1 MGETPNDYDLP
12 RWAPRVPK
20 PLIARLYDG
29 SGKGLLDDRLV
40 DDVGYRLLLRCES
53 MLDVGLRYEGMV
65 RCPKCKCISE
75 TGGEAGMITCAQCGW
90 KCPWQAYNK
99 TIKHKKLHAGGM
111 TPFLEDFIKRF
122 PLAKTSSEKM
132 ILIDTLIHR
141 YHWESSD
148 GAGRPGSVGLIEGKM
163 KDIMPFLDK
172 LSYGNHVPEGVE
184 EMRAEWRKKWEV
196 HPSRD
201 RIARRQKEEREKRAR
216 QDV

>member
-12 RWAPRVPK
+12 IWAPRVPK
-20 PLIARLYDG
+20 PLIARLYEG

-40 DDVGYRLLLRCES
+40 DDVGYRLLLRCEN
-53 MLDVGLRYEGMV
+53 MLDVGLRYEGRV
-65 RCPKCKCISE
+65 RCPKCESISE
-75 TGGEAGMITCAQCGW
+75 IGEEDGPTCDQCGW
-90 KCPWQAYNK
+90 KCSWEAYNK

-111 TPFLEDFIKRF
+111 TPFLKDFTKRF

-163 KDIMPFLDK
+163 KDIMPFSVHHETVFTDAT
-172 LSYGNHVPEGVE
+172 NHGGTATCGIANVSHT
-184 EMRAEWRKKWEV
+184 RSRKRCM
-196 HPSRD
+196 SRFI
-201 RIARRQKEEREKRAR
+201 RPKVNQR
-216 QDV
+216 